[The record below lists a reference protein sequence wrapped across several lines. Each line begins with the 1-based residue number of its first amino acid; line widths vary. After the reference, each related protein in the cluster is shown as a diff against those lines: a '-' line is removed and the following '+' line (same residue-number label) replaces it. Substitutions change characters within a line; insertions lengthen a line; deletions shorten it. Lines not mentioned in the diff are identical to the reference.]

1 MDMQVLFCEQIKI
14 RAAMQ
19 GKEAVASGNSSEQE
33 ITQTSTKTE
42 ITTLRAELENVKT
55 QMTELQRDYFEL
67 QHEYGKK
74 NNKHMNRSA
83 WNFGW
88 TKIRTSALFHR
99 KSEGNLSGQVH
110 KIPNSL
116 GHKMNFRRRLSMS

>member
-1 MDMQVLFCEQIKI
+1 MQVLFSEQVKM

-19 GKEAVASGNSSEQE
+19 GKEPAASDNNSEQE

-42 ITTLRAELENVKT
+42 IMTLRAELENVKT
-55 QMTELQRDYFEL
+55 QMTELQRDYSEL
-67 QHEYGKK
+67 QHEYEKQ
-74 NNKHMNRSA
+74 NNKHRNGSA

-99 KSEGNLSGQVH
+99 KSEGNLRGQVH